1 MVGYNYSKVKIF
13 LIFVVCSF
21 ILICCKPKKEVKYKM
36 PVSGFDL
43 SKDGVPK
50 KEQIMINGEVF
61 NLNDENIEIKNSDSL
76 EIYLTG
82 DQFVLGD
89 IYVVNYNGNHKMEVR
104 YMESTSDL
112 EHAFYYYYKI
122 DKFDGEDFQILKVKE
137 DALKKGTDG
146 EKVVKDILR
155 DYEIYKKINIKVK

>member
-1 MVGYNYSKVKIF
+1 
-13 LIFVVCSF
+13 
-21 ILICCKPKKEVKYKM
+21 M

-43 SKDGVPK
+43 AKDGVPK
-50 KEQIMINGEVF
+50 KDQIMINGEVF
-61 NLNDENIEIKNSDSL
+61 SLNGENIEIKNNKSI
-76 EIYLTG
+76 EIYLTA

-112 EHAFYYYYKI
+112 ENAFYYYYKI
-122 DKFDGEDFQILKVKE
+122 DDFDGEDFQILKVKDE
-137 DALKKGTDG
+137 ALKKGKDG

-155 DYEIYKKINIKVK
+155 DYEIYKKVNIKVK